1 MTISHVQLFS
11 IPVSDQ
17 DRAAA
22 FYRDVLGFTVLED
35 QQMGPGMRWVR
46 LGFDG
51 AATSITLVTWFDSM
65 PAGSLRGLVLG
76 TDDLEAMI
84 LHLDSSGVAV
94 SAPQSQPWGRFVQI
108 ADPDG
113 NGIIIQ
119 TAPEERT
126 AAR

>member
-22 FYRDVLGFTVLED
+22 FYCDVLGFTVLED
-35 QQMGPGMRWVR
+35 QQMGPEMRWVH
-46 LGFDG
+46 LGLDG
-51 AATSITLVTWFDSM
+51 PGTSITLVTWFETM
-65 PAGSLRGLVLG
+65 PAGSLRGLALS
-76 TDDLEAMI
+76 TDDLEAMVQR
-84 LHLDSSGVAV
+84 LHAVGVAV
-94 SAPQSQPWGRFVQI
+94 SEPQSAPWGRFVQI

-119 TAPEERT
+119 SAP
-126 AAR
+126 